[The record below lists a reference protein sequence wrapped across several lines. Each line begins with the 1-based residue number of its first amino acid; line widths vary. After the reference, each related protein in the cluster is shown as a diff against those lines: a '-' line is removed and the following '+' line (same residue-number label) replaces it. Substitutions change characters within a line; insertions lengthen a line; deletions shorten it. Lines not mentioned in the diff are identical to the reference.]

1 LHGSEEQLPTVSA
14 KSATK
19 VADVSVSARILSI
32 LAAFEG
38 SARPLSIAQ
47 ISAKTQIPLSSTYR
61 MVSDLED
68 WGALARNQDGSYQ
81 VGVRIWELGQMAGL
95 SQREHVVRP
104 FLQDLFDLVHENVHM
119 AIRQGANAL
128 YVDKIYGSRKMPVV
142 SRVGSKLPLH
152 ATAVGRVLL
161 AAEPDWFIRAYLDK
175 KLVAPTAKTTLERES
190 LVTELRKVTNQG
202 YAITV
207 EQMRIGASSLAVPI
221 VVGGETIASVG
232 IVLESARSPE
242 LLPLLPYLKGTV
254 ERIQAALSPNQKRAP
269 RPNLR

>member
-1 LHGSEEQLPTVSA
+1 MQQSA
-14 KSATK
+14 Q
-19 VADVSVSARILSI
+19 VSVSARILAV
-32 LAAFEG
+32 LAAFE
-38 SARPLSIAQ
+38 STARPLNMAQ
-47 ISAKTQIPLSSTYR
+47 IAAKTQIPLSSAYR
-61 MVSDLED
+61 IVKDLET
-68 WGALARNQDGSYQ
+68 WGALAKNIDGSYQ

-128 YVDKIYGSRKMPVV
+128 YVDKIYGSKKMPVV

-175 KLVAPTAKTTLERES
+175 KLVAPTAKTNLERDS
-190 LVTELRKVTNQG
+190 LLSELRMVSRQG

-221 VVGGETIASVG
+221 VVSGETIAAVG
-232 IVLESARSPE
+232 MVLEAERSAE

-254 ERIQAALSPNQKRAP
+254 DRIQVALSPSQKRRP

>member
-1 LHGSEEQLPTVSA
+1 MPKQ
-14 KSATK
+14 
-19 VADVSVSARILSI
+19 ADVSVSARLLSI

-38 SARPLSIAQ
+38 SARPLTIAQ
-47 ISAKTQIPLSSTYR
+47 ISVKTQIPLSSAYR
-61 MVSDLED
+61 MVGDLEE
-68 WGALARNQDGSYQ
+68 WGALGKNTDGSYQ
-81 VGVRIWELGQMAGL
+81 IGVRIWELGQMAGL

-128 YVDKIYGSRKMPVV
+128 YVDKIYGSKKMPVV

-161 AAEPDWFIRAYLDK
+161 ASEPDWFVRAYLDK

-190 LVTELRKVTNQG
+190 LVSELRRVKNQG
-202 YAITV
+202 YAVTV

-221 VVGGETIASVG
+221 VVAGETIASLG
-232 IVLESARSPE
+232 IVLESARAPE

-254 ERIQAALSPNQKRAP
+254 DRIQSALGPNQKRMP
-269 RPNLR
+269 KPNLR